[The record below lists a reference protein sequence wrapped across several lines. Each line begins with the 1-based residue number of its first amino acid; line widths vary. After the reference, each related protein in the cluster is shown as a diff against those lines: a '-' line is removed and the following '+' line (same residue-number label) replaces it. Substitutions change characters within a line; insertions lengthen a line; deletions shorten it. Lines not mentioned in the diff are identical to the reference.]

1 VSDAAGP
8 IVYIVDD
15 DPALRDSLPWLLES
29 VGVKVEVFERARD
42 FLDHYPAG
50 QPGCLLLD
58 IRMPDMSGLQLQRM
72 LPAHGIELPVIIIT
86 GHGDVPM
93 AVAAMKHGAL
103 DFIEKPCNDQ
113 RLVDCVQH
121 ALARDQARRRAQSY
135 RKTVGERFQT
145 LTPREREVMERVVK
159 GMPNQLI
166 AQALAVTRKTVEV
179 HRSRVMT
186 KMRARSVSELVRMAI
201 AVGIIKEYESED
213 YVRAE

>member
-1 VSDAAGP
+1 LTVDAEP
-8 IVYIVDD
+8 IAYIVDD

-29 VGVKVEVFERARD
+29 VGVRAEVFERAWD
-42 FLDHYPAG
+42 FLERYPPG

-58 IRMPDMSGLQLQRM
+58 IRMPGMSGLQLQRL
-72 LPAHGIELPVIIIT
+72 LPDYGIELPVIIIT

-121 ALARDQARRRAQSY
+121 ALARDQVRRQARRY
-135 RKTVGERFQT
+135 RKEIGERFRT

-166 AQALAVTRKTVEV
+166 AETLAVTRKTVEV
-179 HRSRVMT
+179 HRSRVMN
-186 KMRARSVSELVRMAI
+186 KMRAHSVSELVRMAI
-201 AVGIIKEYESED
+201 AEGLVKDLGND
-213 YVRAE
+213 D